1 MPNRLINETSPYLL
15 QHALNPVDWYPWGEE
30 ALQRAANEDKPIML
44 SIGYSA
50 CHWCHVMERESFEDE
65 AIAALM
71 NQNFISIKVDREERP
86 DLDAVYMEAVQALTG
101 AGGWPMTVFLTPQG
115 KPFYGGTYFP
125 PTDRPGMPGFSRI
138 LESVSQAYRTNRGE
152 IERVTNQLTEQMGRT
167 GLLAKGSGLLTD
179 EILHQAYSQLASN
192 FDYQNGGFGA
202 APKFPQPMTPEFL
215 LRHYHRTKDGH
226 TLEMINLT
234 LEKMAHGGMYDQIG
248 GGFHR
253 YSTDTYWLVPHFEKM
268 LYDNALLARLYL
280 HAFQLTQRPLYRRI
294 TEEILDYV
302 LREMTGPQGG
312 FYSAQDADSEGVEG
326 KFFLWSRS
334 QVVSELGEE
343 DGYLFAD
350 FFDITER
357 GNFEGS
363 NIPNINKKAMTFAQ
377 ERGIPLE
384 QLVSAIQR
392 GKAKLLEVRER
403 RIHPLRDDKVLTSW
417 NGMMLRSLAEAGAAL
432 NRQDYLDAA
441 SDNAAFLLGNM
452 RPEGRLL
459 RTFREGQAK
468 LLGYLEDY
476 AFAADGLLA
485 LYEATFEL
493 RWLEESVEL
502 ANEMLRLF
510 WDEELGGFYDTG
522 IDHESLVVRPRDI
535 FDNAQ
540 PCGGSVATEV
550 LLRLAVITGKEEY
563 QSKAAAPLRAIH
575 QLMAR
580 APGGTGQ
587 WLAALDFYL
596 SLPKEIVIVGPRTDS
611 RTQALL
617 EAVFQRYLPNRVV
630 MGAAEG
636 VQNLGAAEASF
647 AATLPLLEQRG
658 LVEGQ
663 PTAYVCRHYV
673 CQLPVTDPEA
683 LTRQLEA

>member
-1 MPNRLINETSPYLL
+1 
-15 QHALNPVDWYPWGEE
+15 
-30 ALQRAANEDKPIML
+30 
-44 SIGYSA
+44 
-50 CHWCHVMERESFEDE
+50 
-65 AIAALM
+65 
-71 NQNFISIKVDREERP
+71 
-86 DLDAVYMEAVQALTG
+86 
-101 AGGWPMTVFLTPQG
+101 
-115 KPFYGGTYFP
+115 
-125 PTDRPGMPGFSRI
+125 
-138 LESVSQAYRTNRGE
+138 
-152 IERVTNQLTEQMGRT
+152 
-167 GLLAKGSGLLTD
+167 
-179 EILHQAYSQLASN
+179 
-192 FDYQNGGFGA
+192 
-202 APKFPQPMTPEFL
+202 
-215 LRHYHRTKDGH
+215 
-226 TLEMINLT
+226 
-234 LEKMAHGGMYDQIG
+234 
-248 GGFHR
+248 
-253 YSTDTYWLVPHFEKM
+253 
-268 LYDNALLARLYL
+268 
-280 HAFQLTQRPLYRRI
+280 
-294 TEEILDYV
+294 
-302 LREMTGPQGG
+302 
-312 FYSAQDADSEGVEG
+312 
-326 KFFLWSRS
+326 
-334 QVVSELGEE
+334 
-343 DGYLFAD
+343 
-350 FFDITER
+350 
-357 GNFEGS
+357 
-363 NIPNINKKAMTFAQ
+363 MTFAQ

-550 LLRLAVITGKEEY
+550 LLRLAVITGKEEH